1 MRLQLP
7 TIICVCISL
16 IIMITLVV
24 FMNANKDNMIGE
36 AVNVESEEF
45 KMARDHAADAFNAKR
60 YTQAIEHYKV
70 ALRMRPENAYVHN
83 DLAATY
89 YEFGLAHAGPNWPS
103 WDSDLSGRTEEE
115 ALRELQ
121 TAIEQ
126 TGSGYMVFR
135 TDNPEVTKA
144 IEVKARAAGA
154 RVHSDT
160 FQNNAD
166 INILI
171 GKTKELFM
179 KAESAY
185 LQAKDIKPSYPKP
198 YLNLGAMYMKI
209 GQRSAAVDLLENAYR
224 LDPRDKELEEYLNQ
238 LR

>member
-7 TIICVCISL
+7 TIICVCLSL
-16 IIMITLVV
+16 IIMITLMI
-24 FMNANKDNMIGE
+24 FMKANEESVSRE

-45 KMARDHAADAFNAKR
+45 RMARDHATDAYNAKR
-60 YTQAIEHYKV
+60 YTQAIELYKE

-83 DLAATY
+83 DLGATY

-103 WDSDLSGRTEEE
+103 WKSDLSGRTLEE

-126 TGSGYMVFR
+126 TGSGYIVLR

-144 IEVKARAAGA
+144 IEEKAKAAGA
-154 RVHSDT
+154 RINTDT
-160 FQNNAD
+160 FENNAD
-166 INILI
+166 INILV
-171 GKTKELFM
+171 GKTKEFFL
-179 KAESAY
+179 KAQSAY
-185 LQAKDIKPSYPKP
+185 LQAIDIKPSYPKP
-198 YLNLGAMYMKI
+198 YLNLGALYMKI
-209 GQRSAAVDLLENAYR
+209 GQRNTAVDHLENAYR
-224 LDPRDKELEEYLNQ
+224 LDSRDKELEEYLNQ

>member
-7 TIICVCISL
+7 TVICVCVSL
-16 IIMITLVV
+16 IIMITLIV
-24 FMNANKDNMIGE
+24 FMNANEEGMNRE

-60 YTQAIEHYKV
+60 FTQAIEHYKV

-83 DLAATY
+83 DLGATY
-89 YEFGLAHAGPNWPS
+89 YEFGLLHAGPNWPS
-103 WDSDLSGRTEEE
+103 WDSDLSGRTVAE

-121 TAIEQ
+121 TATTQ
-126 TGSGYMVFR
+126 TASGYIVFR
-135 TDNPEVTKA
+135 SDSPETTKE
-144 IEVKARAAGA
+144 IQDKARAAGA
-154 RVHSDT
+154 RIHTDT
-160 FQNNAD
+160 FENNAE
-166 INILI
+166 IHILI
-171 GKTKELFM
+171 GKTKEFFM

-198 YLNLGAMYMKI
+198 YLNLGALYMKI
-209 GQRSAAVDLLENAYR
+209 GQRNAAVDLLENAYR